1 MTEWGYWILAAVYTL
16 STLYL
21 TSYIKIKAKDLA
33 TKENL
38 ENLKLQLHETTV
50 LTKSIEQH
58 ITSDV
63 WVAQQRWQIKKDFYS
78 DALAKFEMIVD
89 GLRLIELSVRGG
101 DDDYEAAPSSKIKE
115 KQQAITRANTELEHQ
130 LQTIGVLFLDSVV
143 VDSIYNYLN
152 AERTRRGRLEQELL
166 EPSCT
171 GEIEIGEQLHDYS
184 SYLSHQLRECSKAQ
198 DLLREFAREDLQ
210 VIWQSQNIAN
220 TNSLN
225 RGKD

>member
-1 MTEWGYWILAAVYTL
+1 MAWWGYLIVAAIYTV
-16 STLYL
+16 STVYL
-21 TSYIKIKAKDLA
+21 TSYIKKKAKDLA

-38 ENLKLQLHETTV
+38 EHLKLQLHETTV

-78 DALAKFEMIVD
+78 DALAKFETIVD

-115 KQQAITRANTELEHQ
+115 KEQAITRANIELEHQ
-130 LQTIGVLFLDSVV
+130 LQTVGVLFLDNVV
-143 VDSIYNYLN
+143 VDGINNYLN

-166 EPSCT
+166 DPSSS
-171 GEIEIGEQLHDYS
+171 GKIEIGEQLYNYS
-184 SYLSHQLRECSKAQ
+184 SYLSHQISECSKAQ
-198 DLLREFAREDLQ
+198 VLLRKFAREDLQ
-210 VIWQSQNIAN
+210 VIWKSQSMAN
-220 TNSLN
+220 ANSI
-225 RGKD
+225 K